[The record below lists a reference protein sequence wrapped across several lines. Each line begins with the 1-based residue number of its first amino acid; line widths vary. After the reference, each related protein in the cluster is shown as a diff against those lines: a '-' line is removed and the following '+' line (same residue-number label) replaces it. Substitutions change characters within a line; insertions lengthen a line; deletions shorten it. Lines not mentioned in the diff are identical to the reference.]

1 MNTFLTILF
10 VLLVIVII
18 LGVLYMYFYNKIN
31 ETIIRVNEAENRIDN
46 NLRDKYDTLNKCV
59 TLIKGNIELDD
70 KAFNELAKLKA
81 KKISNFDLDRVLVTS
96 HNELLKVMEDNK
108 ELRDSDELYKSIRE
122 IDEINEELDTL
133 RKYYN
138 ENISYYNKLIKRL
151 PTLFIAKIKHYKEKL
166 FYDMKDMSDEDYEDF
181 KL

>member
-10 VLLVIVII
+10 VVLVIVILLGI
-18 LGVLYMYFYNKIN
+18 LYIYFYNKIN
-31 ETIIRVNEAENRIDN
+31 DTIIRVNEAESRIDN

-70 KAFNELAKLKA
+70 KAFTELAKLKA
-81 KKISNFDLDRVLVTS
+81 KKLSNFELDRILVAS
-96 HNELLKVMEDNK
+96 HNELLKVLEDNK
-108 ELRDSDELYKSIRE
+108 ELRDSDELYKSTRK
-122 IDEINEELDTL
+122 IDIINEELDTL

-151 PTLFIAKIKHYKEKL
+151 PTMLIAKFKHYNERL